1 MANAKVVNQAKAD
14 VQMDFD
20 LTAIAHPL
28 LVKGAIDLND
38 RLALNDLNDLND
50 LAGSERSEWIYMDQM
65 QNKH

>member
-1 MANAKVVNQAKAD
+1 VANAKVVNQAKAD

-38 RLALNDLNDLND
+38 RLALNDLT
-50 LAGSERSEWIYMDQM
+50 GSERSA
-65 QNKH
+65 

>member
-28 LVKGAIDLND
+28 LVKGTIDLND
-38 RLALNDLNDLND
+38 RLALNDLN
-50 LAGSERSEWIYMDQM
+50 RSTWIYMDQM